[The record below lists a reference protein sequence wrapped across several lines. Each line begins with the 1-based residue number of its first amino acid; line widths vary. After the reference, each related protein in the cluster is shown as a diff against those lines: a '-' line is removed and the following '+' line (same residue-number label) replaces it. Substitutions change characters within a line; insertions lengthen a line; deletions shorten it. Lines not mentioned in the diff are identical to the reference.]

1 MSEAPPKHLETV
13 LDMSKLNFFNASHGS
28 SYSASSIV
36 DFALNQQHLR
46 CSTGIRCL
54 IHDETKVFNCPKI
67 IQSLLKRRFGRYL

>member
-36 DFALNQQHLR
+36 DFALNQ
-46 CSTGIRCL
+46 C
-54 IHDETKVFNCPKI
+54 
-67 IQSLLKRRFGRYL
+67 LKRAAPALLYWYQMFNPR